1 MISPNKV
8 AIWSNFNKLCPLW
21 TISVI
26 SPNKVAIWSNFN
38 KLCPLW
44 TISDES
50 PNKGQYGVTLINC
63 APCGQ
68 LVMNHLIR
76 GNVE

>member
-1 MISPNKV
+1 M
-8 AIWSNFNKLCPLW
+8 
-21 TISVI
+21 
-26 SPNKVAIWSNFN
+26 WSNFN

-76 GNVE
+76 RQECFDWCLCFSVTVHLSDKIANVYCIFIQHPG